1 MLTWVTRPTR
11 EELTAE
17 FCQRLDQSVKVLD
30 GEFAVALTGGESA
43 AVFYDAWARHGVSD
57 RLRFY
62 WSDERMV
69 ARSDPDSNFKLAADH
84 LLGPGGVA
92 EAHLHP
98 VPTQLAGAQ
107 CAAAYAE
114 EIRRKVPGRPSG
126 TPQFPLVILGLGA
139 DGHTGSLF
147 PGRDP
152 HKDDDALVRAVQ
164 GTAAHPH
171 ERITFTPKLI
181 NAAREVWFVVT
192 GAKKAWAVQQLA
204 ERGAEVTQVP
214 SLAVD
219 PRSTRVTIFADADS
233 AGATI

>member
-17 FCQRLDQSVKVLD
+17 FCQRLDQSANLLQ

-43 AVFYDAWARHGVSD
+43 AVFYDAWARHGVSG

-69 ARSDPDSNFKLAADH
+69 APNDPDSNFKLAADH
-84 LLGPGGVA
+84 LLRPARVA

-98 VPTQLAGAQ
+98 APTQLPAAE

-114 EIRRKVPGRPSG
+114 EIRREVTGGPVS

-152 HKDDDALVRAVQ
+152 YEDDDALVRAVA

-171 ERITFTPKLI
+171 ERITFTPKLM
-181 NAAREVWFVVT
+181 NAARQVWFVVT
-192 GAKKAWAVQQLA
+192 GAKKAWAVRQLA
-204 ERGAEVTQVP
+204 ERNADVMQVP

-219 PRSTRVTIFADADS
+219 PNSTRVTVFADADS
-233 AGATI
+233 TVD